1 MLQPKVSR
9 HNLRLRVKKSR
20 RHNPPRQLLNLFA
33 HPRLGKA
40 HGRRFLGRGVIRYV
54 GYAAVLHMEII
65 YLRSFER
72 WQSFYHSQDNNRMF
86 ERGRRVLR
94 TLLGVTLRKLRGWRE
109 LFSQNLELLDDF
121 YGGILFLR
129 RHGFQN
135 VYDFFVFS
143 VKAQLSVFLA
153 FC

>member
-1 MLQPKVSR
+1 
-9 HNLRLRVKKSR
+9 
-20 RHNPPRQLLNLFA
+20 
-33 HPRLGKA
+33 
-40 HGRRFLGRGVIRYV
+40 
-54 GYAAVLHMEII
+54 MEII

-72 WQSFYHSQDNNRMF
+72 GQSFYHSQDNNRMF